1 MKGFDSSFLRK
12 HAARV
17 AVSVLLATTTGAVG
31 CLNRP
36 SEPVE
41 PRTTTTIVERLTQ
54 SSVDKIDI
62 LLGIDNS
69 RSMADKQ
76 ELLQAAVPDLVLGL
90 VNPRCINEMGIGQAT
105 QPMDPTVMCDA

>member
-17 AVSVLLATTTGAVG
+17 AVSVLLAATTGAVG

-36 SEPVE
+36 IEPVE

-62 LLGIDNS
+62 VLGIDNS

-76 ELLQAAVPDLVLGL
+76 QILGDAVPDLVLGL
-90 VNPRCINEMGIGQAT
+90 VNPNCVDDMG
-105 QPMDPTVMCDA
+105 